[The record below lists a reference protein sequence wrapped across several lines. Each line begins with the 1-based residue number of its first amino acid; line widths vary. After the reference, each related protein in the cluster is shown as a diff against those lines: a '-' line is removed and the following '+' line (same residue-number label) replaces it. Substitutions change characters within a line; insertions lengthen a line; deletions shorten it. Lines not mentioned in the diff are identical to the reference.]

1 MGRGQKRTF
10 RDGTNTTLQNFDR
23 ATATL
28 ENYYKGANA
37 QSPTVAWGTCR
48 GKTFLPQRWFEYI
61 VVQDTS
67 PLSLF
72 FFRLS
77 NVI

>member
-37 QSPTVAWGTCR
+37 QSPTAGLGAHVGAKLSYHR
-48 GKTFLPQRWFEYI
+48 GGLN
-61 VVQDTS
+61 TS
-67 PLSLF
+67 
-72 FFRLS
+72 
-77 NVI
+77 